1 MQPIDGVWDCGNQ
14 FLKHICFRLN
24 ILGFLRF
31 EEMPSTMVCRFRQKR
46 LDYVPGQGQQGTK
59 MINEAE
65 KDPQHN
71 IIIKG
76 ARVHNLKNMDVA
88 IPKNKLVVVTGMSGS
103 GKSSLAFDTL
113 YAEGQRR
120 YVESLS
126 AYARQFLG
134 RMNKPDVDYIKGI
147 APAIAIE
154 QKVITSNPR
163 STVGTSTEIYDY
175 LKLLF
180 SRIGKT
186 ISPVSGGIVKKD
198 TVTDVI
204 NFVMGQPN
212 ETQVTVLCPLHPHNN
227 RSLKEELAVLM
238 QKGFVR
244 VEYAGKLSRIE
255 DLLQDMSIIDDGAWL
270 AAEVNGD
277 ASQISSLKSQ
287 ISSVRIVIDRISK
300 NEEDETISR
309 LGDSAQTA
317 FFEGKGDCYV
327 RYKLPD
333 NHKEEERFFC
343 DRFELDG
350 IRFEEPNPNFF
361 SFNNPYG
368 ACKRCEGYGKVIG
381 IDEDLVIPDKS
392 KSVYEGA
399 IAPWRGEKM
408 REWND
413 VLVKNALKFD
423 FPIHR
428 QYNQLSEAQQRLLW
442 KGNNHFRGLDSF
454 FKELE
459 EQTYKI
465 QYRVMLSRYR
475 GKTTCPECKGSRLRE
490 DASYVKISGK
500 SITDIVLMPLDKALA
515 FFSALELNETDV
527 KIGKRLLTEITNRLL
542 FLNDVGLRYLTLNR
556 LSNTLSG
563 GESQRINLATSLGS
577 SLVGSIYVLDE
588 PSIGLHPRD
597 TQRLI
602 SVLKSLRDVGN
613 TVLVVEHE
621 EEIMKAAD
629 HIIDIGPEAGT
640 HGGHLVFS
648 GTYDEIIKDDNSLTG
663 RYLSGKEQIAIP
675 KTRRK
680 WNDFIEIKG
689 ARENNLKHVS
699 AKFPLGVLTVVTGV
713 SGSGKTSLVKRI
725 LAPALQKVLGNYNGE
740 QTGAYDAIEGDYQKV
755 EQVELV
761 DQNPIGRSSRS
772 NPVTYVKAWDEIRN
786 LYAGQ
791 ARAKAAGLK
800 PSAFSF
806 NVEGGRCDVCQGEG
820 EVKIEMQFMA
830 DIYLTCETCGGKRFK
845 QHILDITYK
854 DKSVADV
861 LSMTIEEA
869 IEFFAKEPKI
879 VNRIK
884 PLMDVGLGYVQ
895 LGQSS
900 NTLSGGEAQRIKLAS
915 FLVKGNNAN
924 KTLFIFDEPTT
935 GLHFADIKKLL
946 KSFDALLDQGNTIIV
961 IEHNMDVIKCA
972 DWIIDIGP
980 EGGDNGGKVVF
991 EGVPEDLIKKADS
1004 YTGAFLKERF

>member
-1 MQPIDGVWDCGNQ
+1 
-14 FLKHICFRLN
+14 
-24 ILGFLRF
+24 
-31 EEMPSTMVCRFRQKR
+31 
-46 LDYVPGQGQQGTK
+46 
-59 MINEAE
+59 MIKEAE
-65 KDPQHN
+65 KDPQQN

-126 AYARQFLG
+126 SYARQFLG

-186 ISPVSGGIVKKD
+186 ISPVSGGVVKKD
-198 TVTDVI
+198 NVSDVV
-204 NFVMGQPN
+204 NFITALPN
-212 ETQVTVLCPLHPHNN
+212 DTQVTILCPLHPHNN
-227 RSLKEELAVLM
+227 RSIKEELAVLM

-244 VEYAGKLSRIE
+244 VEYDGQVSRIE
-255 DLLQDMSIIDDGAWL
+255 SLLEDESIDNASIDT
-270 AAEVNGD
+270 NK
-277 ASQISSLKSQ
+277 KSKGKKANTDDHEPTTAVDPH
-287 ISSVRIVIDRISK
+287 VRIVIDRISK

-309 LGDSAQTA
+309 LADSIQTA
-317 FFEGKGDCYV
+317 FFEGKGDCFV
-327 RYKLPD
+327 RYHKPD
-333 NHKEEERFFC
+333 EDAETEQFFC

-350 IRFEEPNPNFF
+350 IRFEEPTPNFF

-368 ACKRCEGYGKVIG
+368 ACKRCEGYGKIIG

-392 KSVYEGA
+392 KTVYEGA

-413 VLVKNALKFD
+413 VLVKSSLKFD
-423 FPIHR
+423 YPIHR
-428 QYNQLSEAQQRLLW
+428 QYNQLTEEQQRLLW
-442 KGNNHFRGLDSF
+442 TGNQYFRGLDAF
-454 FKELE
+454 FKEME

-465 QYRVMLSRYR
+465 QYRVLLSRYR
-475 GKTTCPECKGSRLRE
+475 GKTTCPECKGSRLRK
-490 DASYVKISGK
+490 DASYVKIAGK
-500 SITDIVLMPLDKALA
+500 SITDVVLMPLDTALE
-515 FFSALELNETDV
+515 FFSSIVLNETDA
-527 KIGKRLLTEITNRLL
+527 KIGKRLLLEITNRLV
-542 FLNDVGLRYLTLNR
+542 FLNNVGLSYLTLNR

-602 SVLKSLRDVGN
+602 TVLKSLRDVGN

-640 HGGHLVFS
+640 HGGNLIFT
-648 GTYDEIIKDDNSLTG
+648 GTYDQIIVDDDSLTG
-663 RYLSGKEQIAIP
+663 KYLSGREEIAIP
-675 KTRRK
+675 KSRRK
-680 WNDFIEIKG
+680 WSDFIEIKG
-689 ARENNLKHVS
+689 ARENNLKHAD

-713 SGSGKTSLVKRI
+713 SGSGKTSLVKRV
-725 LAPALQKVLGNYNGE
+725 LAPALQKTLGNYSGD
-740 QTGAYDAIEGDYQKV
+740 QSGAFDSIEGDYNKV
-755 EQVELV
+755 EQVEIV

-786 LYAGQ
+786 LYA
-791 ARAKAAGLK
+791 ALPASKAAGLK

-830 DIYLTCETCGGKRFK
+830 DIFLTCEACNGKRFK
-845 QHILDITYK
+845 QHILDVTYN
-854 DKSVADV
+854 DKNVSEV
-861 LSMTIEEA
+861 LEMTIDEGL
-869 IEFFAKEPKI
+869 EFFAKEPKI
-879 VNRIK
+879 LAKIK
-884 PLMDVGLGYVQ
+884 PLVDVGLGYVQ

-915 FLVKGNNAN
+915 FLVKGNNTN

-946 KSFDALLDQGNTIIV
+946 KSFDALLEHGNTIIV

-972 DWIIDIGP
+972 DWVIDIGP
-980 EGGDNGGKVVF
+980 EGGDRGGKVVF
-991 EGVPEDLIKKADS
+991 EGTPEELIKVEDS
-1004 YTGAFLKERF
+1004 FTGKFLKERF

>member
-1 MQPIDGVWDCGNQ
+1 MG
-14 FLKHICFRLN
+14 K
-24 ILGFLRF
+24 
-31 EEMPSTMVCRFRQKR
+31 EE
-46 LDYVPGQGQQGTK
+46 
-59 MINEAE
+59 E
-65 KDPQHN
+65 KDPRKY

-76 ARVHNLKNMDVA
+76 ARVHNLKNIDVA
-88 IPKNKLVVVTGMSGS
+88 IPKNKLVVITGMSGS

-126 AYARQFLG
+126 SYARQFMG

-186 ISPVSGGIVKKD
+186 YSPVSGKEVKKD
-198 TVTDVI
+198 TVTDVV
-204 NFVMGQPN
+204 NFISGLP
-212 ETQVTVLCPLHPHNN
+212 EESTVTVLCPLYPHNN
-227 RSLKEELAVLM
+227 RSLKEELAVLL
-238 QKGFVR
+238 QKGFTR
-244 VEYAGKLSRIE
+244 VQIDGALSKIE
-255 DLLQDMSIIDDGAWL
+255 DVLEDQSII
-270 AAEVNGD
+270 
-277 ASQISSLKSQ
+277 SQKLEDETKVQ
-287 ISSVRIVIDRISK
+287 IVIDRIVVA
-300 NEEDETISR
+300 NDEETLSR
-309 LGDSAQTA
+309 VADSVQTA
-317 FFEGKGDCYV
+317 FFEGKGDC
-327 RYKLPD
+327 LL
-333 NHKEEERFFC
+333 EESGSVHLFC

-368 ACKRCEGYGKVIG
+368 ACKLCEGYGKIIG

-392 KSVYEGA
+392 KSVYDGA

-408 REWND
+408 REWLD
-413 VLVKNALKFD
+413 KLIKSALKFD

-428 QYNQLSEAQQRLLW
+428 SYNQLTPEQKKLLW
-442 KGNNHFRGLDSF
+442 TGNKYFGGLNEF

-459 EQTYKI
+459 TQTYKI

-475 GKTTCPECKGSRLRE
+475 GKTTCPECIGSRLRQ
-490 DASYVKISGK
+490 DASYVKIAEK
-500 SITDIVLMPLDKALA
+500 SITDIVLMPLDKALQ
-515 FFSALELNETDV
+515 FFINLELNGIQQ
-527 KIGKRLLTEITNRLL
+527 KISKRLLLEINNRIQ
-542 FLNDVGLRYLTLNR
+542 FLNDVGLSYLTLNR

-597 TQRLI
+597 THKLI
-602 SVLKSLRDVGN
+602 GVLKSLRDVGN
-613 TVLVVEHE
+613 TVIVVEHE
-621 EEIMKAAD
+621 EEIMHAAD

-640 HGGHLVFS
+640 HGGNLVFT
-648 GTYDEIIKDDNSLTG
+648 GTFNEILLDRSSLTG
-663 RYLSGKEQIAIP
+663 RYLSGETNIDIP
-675 KTRRK
+675 SQRRK
-680 WNDFIEIKG
+680 WNDFIEIRG
-689 ARENNLKHVS
+689 ARENNLKDVNV
-699 AKFPLGVLTVVTGV
+699 KFPLNVLTVVTGV

-725 LAPALQKVLGNYNGE
+725 LQPAVQKAIGNYSGE
-740 QTGAYDAIEGDYQKV
+740 QTGSYDSIDGDFNKL
-755 EQVELV
+755 EQVEIV

-791 ARAKAAGLK
+791 GLAKSTGLK
-800 PSAFSF
+800 PAAFSF
-806 NVEGGRCDVCQGEG
+806 NVEGGRCDICQGEG

-830 DIYLTCETCGGKRFK
+830 DIFLPCEACNGKRFK
-845 QHILDITYK
+845 QHVLDIAYR
-854 DKSVADV
+854 DKNVSEV
-861 LSMTIEEA
+861 LEMTIDEA
-869 IEFFAKEPKI
+869 LEFFESEPKI
-879 VNRIK
+879 ISK
-884 PLMDVGLGYVQ
+884 LQPLVDVGLGYVH

-915 FLVKGNNAN
+915 FLIKGNNSN

-935 GLHFADIKKLL
+935 GLHFHDIKKLL
-946 KSFDALLDQGNTIIV
+946 KSFNALIEQGNTIIV
-961 IEHNMDVIKCA
+961 IEHNMDVIKSA
-972 DWIIDIGP
+972 DWVIDIGP
-980 EGGDNGGKVVF
+980 EGGDKGGMIVF
-991 EGVPEDLIKKADS
+991 EGTPEKLVDESES
-1004 YTGAFLKERF
+1004 YTGKFLSQRIQV

>member
-1 MQPIDGVWDCGNQ
+1 MKI
-14 FLKHICFRLN
+14 
-24 ILGFLRF
+24 
-31 EEMPSTMVCRFRQKR
+31 
-46 LDYVPGQGQQGTK
+46 
-59 MINEAE
+59 EAE
-65 KDPQHN
+65 QDSKKN

-88 IPKNKLVVVTGMSGS
+88 IPKNKLVVITGMSGS

-126 AYARQFLG
+126 SYARQFLG
-134 RMNKPDVDYIKGI
+134 RMNKPDVDYIRGI

-180 SRIGKT
+180 SRIGRT
-186 ISPVSGGIVKKD
+186 ISPVSGLQVKKD
-198 TVTDVI
+198 TVTDVV
-204 NFVMGQPN
+204 NFIGSLP
-212 ETQVTVLCPLHPHNN
+212 EDTTVTVLCPLHPHNN

-244 VEYAGKLSRIE
+244 VEYRGKLARIE
-255 DLLQDMSIIDDGAWL
+255 SMLEDIEVGNETLKDD
-270 AAEVNGD
+270 EE
-277 ASQISSLKSQ
+277 LK
-287 ISSVRIVIDRISK
+287 IVIDRINK
-300 NEEDETISR
+300 NGEEETLSR
-309 LGDSAQTA
+309 AADSAQTA

-327 RYKLPD
+327 RYQQAD
-333 NHKEEERFFC
+333 SDVEQERFFC

-350 IRFEEPNPNFF
+350 MRFEEPSPNFF

-368 ACKRCEGYGKVIG
+368 ACKKCEGYGKVIG

-392 KSVYEGA
+392 KTIYEGA

-413 VLVKNALKFD
+413 KLVKESLKFD

-428 QYNQLSEAQQRLLW
+428 QYSQLTEKQQQLLW
-442 KGNNHFRGLDSF
+442 KGNKYFSGLDDF

-459 EQTYKI
+459 AQTYKI
-465 QYRVMLSRYR
+465 QYRVLLSRYR
-475 GKTTCPECKGSRLRE
+475 GKTNCPECKGSRLRQ
-490 DASYVKISGK
+490 DASFVKIDGK
-500 SITDIVLMPLDKALA
+500 SITDIVLMPLDKAYE
-515 FFSALELNETDV
+515 FFSDLKLNEHDAI
-527 KIGKRLLTEITNRLL
+527 IGKRLLVEIVNRLN
-542 FLNDVGLRYLTLNR
+542 FLNDVGLGYLTLNR

-597 TQRLI
+597 TQKLI
-602 SVLKSLRDVGN
+602 GVLKSLRDVGN
-613 TVLVVEHE
+613 TVIIVEHE
-621 EEIMKAAD
+621 EEIMQAAD
-629 HIIDIGPEAGT
+629 YLIDIGPEAGT
-640 HGGHLVFS
+640 HGGELIFT
-648 GTYDEIIKDDNSLTG
+648 GTYDEILTDKHSLTG
-663 RYLSGKEQIAIP
+663 KYLSRREEIAIP
-675 KTRRK
+675 KHRRP
-680 WNDFIEIKG
+680 WTDFIEIKG
-689 ARENNLKHVS
+689 ARENNLQNVT
-699 AKFPLGVLTVVTGV
+699 AKFPIGVLTVVTGV

-725 LAPALQKVLGNYNGE
+725 LAPAIQKALGSYTGE
-740 QTGAYDAIEGDYQKV
+740 QTGSYDSIEGDYRKI

-786 LYAGQ
+786 LYSSQPA
-791 ARAKAAGLK
+791 AKAAGLK

-806 NVEGGRCDVCQGEG
+806 NVEGGRCDTCQGEG

-830 DIYLTCETCGGKRFK
+830 DIFLTCETCGGKRFK
-845 QHILDITYK
+845 QHVL
-854 DKSVADV
+854 DV
-861 LSMTIEEA
+861 LYNEKNVDDVLNMTIDDA
-869 IEFFAKEPKI
+869 LEFFAKEPKI
-879 VNRIK
+879 ITKIK
-884 PLMDVGLGYVQ
+884 PLVDVGLGYVH

-915 FLVKGNNAN
+915 FLVKGNNAH

-935 GLHFADIKKLL
+935 GLHFHDIKKLL
-946 KSFDALLDQGNTIIV
+946 KSFDALLEHGNTIIV

-972 DWIIDIGP
+972 DWVIDIGP
-980 EGGDNGGKVVF
+980 EGGNYGGKVVF
-991 EGVPEDLIKKADS
+991 EGVPENLIKEKNS
-1004 YTGAFLKERF
+1004 YTGKYLKERFLAPILK

>member
-1 MQPIDGVWDCGNQ
+1 MSA
-14 FLKHICFRLN
+14 
-24 ILGFLRF
+24 
-31 EEMPSTMVCRFRQKR
+31 ET
-46 LDYVPGQGQQGTK
+46 
-59 MINEAE
+59 E

-88 IPKNKLVVVTGMSGS
+88 IPKNKLVVITGMSGS

-126 AYARQFLG
+126 SYARQFLG

-186 ISPVSGGIVKKD
+186 ISPISGGVVKRD
-198 TVTDVI
+198 NVTDVV
-204 NFVMGQPN
+204 NFVLSLSD
-212 ETQVTVLCPLHPHNN
+212 ETQVTILCPLHPHNN
-227 RSLKEELAVLM
+227 RSLKEELAVLL

-244 VEYAGKLSRIE
+244 VEYQGRVSRIE
-255 DLLQDMSIIDDGAWL
+255 SILEDTSISNDPL
-270 AAEVNGD
+270 EVKGERKKAKGD
-277 ASQISSLKSQ
+277 AGRHAPTASP
-287 ISSVRIVIDRISK
+287 VYIVIDRITK
-300 NEEDETISR
+300 NETEETISR
-309 LGDSAQTA
+309 LGDSVQTA
-317 FFEGKGDCYV
+317 FFEGKGDCYI
-327 RYKLPD
+327 RYQQPD
-333 NHKEEERFFC
+333 EEKETEHFFC

-350 IRFEEPNPNFF
+350 ITFEEPSPNFF

-368 ACKRCEGYGKVIG
+368 ACKRCEGYGKIIG

-392 KSVYEGA
+392 KTIYEGA

-413 VLVKNALKFD
+413 ELVKNALKFD

-428 QYNQLSEAQQRLLW
+428 QYNHLTEEQQRLLW
-442 KGNNHFRGLDSF
+442 TGNQYFRGLDAF

-475 GKTTCPECKGSRLRE
+475 GKTTCPECKGSRLRQ
-490 DASYVKISGK
+490 DASYVKINGK
-500 SITDIVLMPLDKALA
+500 SITDIVLMPLDKAFE
-515 FFSALELNETDV
+515 FFASLELNPQDY
-527 KIGKRLLTEITNRLL
+527 KIGKRLLAEITNRLG
-542 FLNDVGLRYLTLNR
+542 FLNNVGLSYLTLNR

-577 SLVGSIYVLDE
+577 SLVGSVYVLDE

-597 TQRLI
+597 TQKLI
-602 SVLKSLRDVGN
+602 GVLKSLRDVGN

-621 EEIMKAAD
+621 EEIMQAAD
-629 HIIDIGPEAGT
+629 HIIDIGPAAGT
-640 HGGHLVFS
+640 HGGELVFS
-648 GTYDEIIKDDNSLTG
+648 GTYDEIIGDDDSLTG
-663 RYLSGKEQIAIP
+663 RYLARKEEIAIP
-675 KTRRK
+675 AHRRK
-680 WNDFIEIKG
+680 WNDYVEVKG
-689 ARENNLKHVS
+689 ARENNLKHVDV
-699 AKFPLGVLTVVTGV
+699 KFPLGVLTVITGV

-725 LAPALQKVLGNYNGE
+725 LAPALQKALGNYTGE
-740 QTGAYDAIEGDYQKV
+740 QTGAYDELAGDYNKV
-755 EQVELV
+755 EQIELV

-786 LYAGQ
+786 LYAAQ
-791 ARAKAAGLK
+791 PAAKAGGLK

-830 DIYLTCETCGGKRFK
+830 DIFLTCEACGGKRFK
-845 QHILDITYK
+845 QHILDITYQ
-854 DKSVADV
+854 DKNVSDV
-861 LSMTIEEA
+861 LGMTIDEA
-869 IEFFAKEPKI
+869 LEFFKKEPKI
-879 VNRIK
+879 LNKIK
-884 PLMDVGLGYVQ
+884 PLADVGLGYVQ

-915 FLVKGNNAN
+915 FLVKGNNSN

-935 GLHFADIKKLL
+935 GLHFDDIKKLL
-946 KSFDALLDQGNTIIV
+946 KSFEALLDQGNTIIV

-972 DWIIDIGP
+972 DWVIDIGP
-980 EGGDNGGKVVF
+980 EGGDNGGSVIF
-991 EGVPEDLIKKADS
+991 EGVPEDLIKQGGS
-1004 YTGAFLKERF
+1004 HTGRYLKERFSHPGNKLKSILVG

>member
-1 MQPIDGVWDCGNQ
+1 
-14 FLKHICFRLN
+14 
-24 ILGFLRF
+24 
-31 EEMPSTMVCRFRQKR
+31 
-46 LDYVPGQGQQGTK
+46 
-59 MINEAE
+59 MIKEAE
-65 KDPQHN
+65 KDPQQN

-76 ARVHNLKNMDVA
+76 TRVHNLKNLDVA

-126 AYARQFLG
+126 SYARQFLG

-186 ISPVSGGIVKKD
+186 LSPISGNLVKRD
-198 TVTDVI
+198 SVTDVI
-204 NFVMGQPN
+204 NFIMTLPN
-212 ETQVTVLCPLHPHNN
+212 DTQVTILCPLYPHNN

-244 VEYAGKLSRIE
+244 VEYLQKLSRIE
-255 DLLQDMSIIDDGAWL
+255 ALLEDMSIVDDGQWL
-270 AAEVNGD
+270 KEEVKGAKATNESTTS
-277 ASQISSLKSQ
+277 AHQA
-287 ISSVRIVIDRISK
+287 VRIVIDRITK
-300 NEEDETISR
+300 NEEDETYSR
-309 LGDSAQTA
+309 LGDSIQTA

-327 RYKLPD
+327 RYQQPD
-333 NHKEEERFFC
+333 AEQETERFFC

-350 IRFEEPNPNFF
+350 IKFEEPTPNFF

-392 KSVYEGA
+392 KSIYEGA

-413 VLVKNALKFD
+413 KLISVALKFD

-428 QYNQLSEAQQRLLW
+428 QYNQLTEKEQRLLW
-442 KGNNHFRGLDSF
+442 TGNKYFRGLDEF
-454 FKELE
+454 FAEME
-459 EQTYKI
+459 AQTYKI

-475 GKTTCPECKGSRLRE
+475 GKTTCPECKGSRLRQ
-490 DASYVKISGK
+490 DASYVKIDGK
-500 SITDIVLMPLDKALA
+500 SITDVVLMALDKALD
-515 FFSALELNETDV
+515 FFSNLTLNETDAKV
-527 KIGKRLLTEITNRLL
+527 GKRLLMEITNRLL
-542 FLNDVGLRYLTLNR
+542 FLNDVGLSYLTLNR

-588 PSIGLHPRD
+588 PSIGLHPKD

-602 SVLKSLRDVGN
+602 TVLKSLRDVGN

-629 HIIDIGPEAGT
+629 HIIDIGPAAGT
-640 HGGHLVFS
+640 HGGELIFS
-648 GTYDEIIKDDNSLTG
+648 GTYSEIIKDDNSLTG

-675 KTRRK
+675 DHRRK
-680 WNDFIEIKG
+680 WHDYIGIKG
-689 ARENNLKHVS
+689 ARENNLQHVD

-725 LAPALQKVLGNYNGE
+725 LAPALQKTLGNYSGE
-740 QTGAYDAIEGDYQKV
+740 QTGSYDSIEGDYAKI

-786 LYAGQ
+786 LFAAQ
-791 ARAKAAGLK
+791 PVAKAAGLK

-830 DIYLTCETCGGKRFK
+830 DIFLTCETCGGKRFK
-845 QHILDITYK
+845 QHILD
-854 DKSVADV
+854 VAYNEKNVSEV
-861 LSMTIEEA
+861 LGMTIDEA
-869 IEFFAKEPKI
+869 LEFFRKEPKI
-879 VNRIK
+879 IAKIK
-884 PLMDVGLGYVQ
+884 PLVDVGLGYVQ

-915 FLVKGNNAN
+915 FLVKGNNAH

-935 GLHFADIKKLL
+935 GLHFEDIKKLL
-946 KSFDALLDQGNTIIV
+946 KSFDALLDHGNTIIV

-972 DWIIDIGP
+972 DWVIDIGP
-980 EGGDNGGKVVF
+980 EGGDKGGKVVF
-991 EGVPEDLIKKADS
+991 EGLPEDLIKVKDS
-1004 YTGAFLKERF
+1004 YTGQFLKERFDSAK